1 MSNKVT
7 LSVDVVNAIL
17 NYLASKP
24 YQEVFQLI
32 QALQQD
38 ASKNNEEKS
47 ED

>member
-38 ASKNNEEKS
+38 ASKNSEQKS